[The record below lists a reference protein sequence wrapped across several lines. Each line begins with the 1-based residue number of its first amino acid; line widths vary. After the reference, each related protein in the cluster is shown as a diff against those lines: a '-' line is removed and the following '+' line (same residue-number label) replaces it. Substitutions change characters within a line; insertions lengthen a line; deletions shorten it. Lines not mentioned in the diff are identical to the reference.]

1 MDIDLY
7 EFKETL
13 KEFEDDNFLKFSEE
27 KAVAIVEVGKTT
39 KNFDKKLIRRCYKK
53 GEKALII
60 IQ

>member
-13 KEFEDDNFLKFSEE
+13 KKFEDEE
-27 KAVAIVEVGKTT
+27 VLEFAQEKSIAIVEVGKTT
-39 KNFDKKLIRRCYKK
+39 KEIDKKLIQHGYKK
-53 GEKALII
+53 GEKVFLV